1 MYPRV
6 LNIFAG
12 LYFGDER
19 KKTNKKTGVFDEEHF
34 YFSYIPINKR
44 KRGGG
49 KRILLDL
56 LLNRVLRALSLANSV
71 RTRSKFIV
79 EAKCVLYT
87 QKSMFYI
94 IQYNK

>member
-1 MYPRV
+1 MYPCV

-44 KRGGG
+44 KRGG
-49 KRILLDL
+49 K
-56 LLNRVLRALSLANSV
+56 AYF
-71 RTRSKFIV
+71 TRLII
-79 EAKCVLYT
+79 
-87 QKSMFYI
+87 KSCFTGFEFGELGEDTVKIYC
-94 IQYNK
+94 